1 MNGRLAQLCIQDGP
15 RLTYRWYSRT
25 KKIKVEIYHFRNQL
39 IIGRGDHDRRCID
52 PVHNY
57 TLQANQE
64 IVQRGQLESMFQLAR
79 FFRLCAV

>member
-1 MNGRLAQLCIQDGP
+1 MNGRLAQLVYRMDQDSHIDGTVGP
-15 RLTYRWYSRT
+15 

-64 IVQRGQLESMFQLAR
+64 IVQRGQLESTFQLAR